1 MNPLSGWP
9 LWATIP
15 IWIIISLILLTY
27 GLLPA
32 ILTRMTGARGTP
44 RSKSVGLAGLCEP
57 VRNAVN
63 EQSKTLESLGYT
75 FADGVVIDGFLTG
88 TAVHLGIFLH
98 NNEQAMAIAQG
109 LTVGT
114 DPDADPLDVTDHTP
128 PHKANNA
135 TDNSKDNKNNKDNK
149 ELPHHLPTAAARF
162 AGWTFASEST
172 DNTDILTTGT
182 TIPEHVFGEQG
193 RSILQLRGEENLSKL
208 ANFHNAHTETVAAG
222 RLKPTPVKS
231 MLTRTAAKDVEKVLD
246 MQSRA
251 GAWKRRDDAYTLT
264 FWGAYVLAWTH
275 LPPMSWLYWLK
286 MRRFAKMLATQRPEL
301 RV

>member
-15 IWIIISLILLTY
+15 IWIIIAHPPHLRPP
-27 GLLPA
+27 PA
-32 ILTRMTGARGTP
+32 ILTRMTGAEEHHDQSPSDSQDSANRTQRRQRTIKHSNHSATLSPTASSSMDSHRNRRTP
-44 RSKSVGLAGLCEP
+44 G
-57 VRNAVN
+57 
-63 EQSKTLESLGYT
+63 
-75 FADGVVIDGFLTG
+75 
-88 TAVHLGIFLH
+88 HLPPQQRTSHGH
-98 NNEQAMAIAQG
+98 RQG

-114 DPDADPLDVTDHTP
+114 DPDTDPLDVTDHKP

-135 TDNSKDNKNNKDNK
+135 ADNSTNNKDSKDNE

-193 RSILQLRGEENLSKL
+193 RSILQLRGEEDLTKL

-301 RV
+301 RA